1 MTTNSASQ
9 PKTQPDADR
18 GVPTRML
25 SEPVHH
31 RVSIFHFG
39 LIEIFYVCHAALLLR
54 LRIFFPV
61 PPRITSDLSI
71 RDMTVIAGEPFTITV
86 PYTANPK
93 PRPSWSIN
101 GEEVLTSDR
110 IKFDTTD
117 IASQFINKKAKRSD
131 TGTYTIYLTNTVGTD
146 SASCRVLVVG
156 EYSCETILPFLFNTI
171 IKKDLI
177 FLFHYYVYAL
187 LVDKPSPPQGPLDI
201 SDITPET
208 CTLSWKAPFDDGGS
222 PVTNYIVEKLDP
234 AGVSTP
240 LFLPSL
246 PLFFF

>member
-1 MTTNSASQ
+1 MP
-9 PKTQPDADR
+9 PKFMHSSFAQI
-18 GVPTRML
+18 L
-25 SEPVHH
+25 
-31 RVSIFHFG
+31 
-39 LIEIFYVCHAALLLR
+39 
-54 LRIFFPV
+54 FPV

-117 IASQFINKKAKRSD
+117 IASQFVNKKAKRSD

-156 EYSCETILPFLFNTI
+156 EYSKPFLDFINS
-171 IKKDLI
+171 
-177 FLFHYYVYAL
+177 L
-187 LVDKPSPPQGPLDI
+187 LLTV
-201 SDITPET
+201 
-208 CTLSWKAPFDDGGS
+208 
-222 PVTNYIVEKLDP
+222 V
-234 AGVSTP
+234 
-240 LFLPSL
+240 
-246 PLFFF
+246 FFSHR